1 MVWIFNIFVKVKIW
15 TGNSYIFWSRS
26 ARHFLVRKNLILL
39 TLTMT
44 RSQNLRWTH
53 LRLPNILLPNILMSK
68 AQPVLQTYRFHQ
80 SPAPQLQ
87 IVVTIQTLR
96 QIPHISLISIHWIIS
111 VRQIILI
118 LNHLT
123 LDTRTPAPISTASV
137 NGLFKCL
144 IFISG
149 TLIDYVSMSYMF
161 QINKACIRFQ

>member
-1 MVWIFNIFVKVKIW
+1 MVWIFNIFVKFKIW

-39 TLTMT
+39 TRVRT
-44 RSQNLRWTH
+44 RSQNLRCTH

-68 AQPVLQTYRFHQ
+68 AQPDLQTYRFLQ

-118 LNHLT
+118 INHLT
-123 LDTRTPAPISTASV
+123 PVTQTPEPISIASA
-137 NGLFKCL
+137 NGSFNYLVHIL
-144 IFISG
+144 ICSNP
-149 TLIDYVSMSYMF
+149 LY
-161 QINKACIRFQ
+161 IN